1 MPVRTRSQR
10 LAEEGSDSN
19 GSAPV
24 ITQSVPRKSTRKQR
38 ASRRSARLAKKEG
51 DEPQEPPKPAYPTEE
66 AKSEEIPEST
76 YEPTITRPQTAPATT
91 EIYEDEDGQF
101 DEDDEDLE
109 QEEINPYKSN
119 VEDLRR
125 YVQDYLE
132 TPDRPQVPH
141 RSRIHNVI
149 EPSPRIDSIT
159 LNNKRSKIEFL
170 VPPRNQD
177 EPMEIRQQVRNLLSP
192 DNVPVTTQQLS
203 VPSEGVRA
211 PSRSPS
217 LPYDEMSKYG
227 DKLRQDKTTRLW
239 SPYAP
244 SFDKEQGDRTA
255 RLMMTLMLVIALAV
269 FIKVYQ
275 TEIITFLKPLVD
287 QLRQLV
293 MGQINKAFQAGS
305 EDASEEP
312 QEENTNT
319 EEANLDEQVQAE
331 EDTSVTR

>member
-10 LAEEGSDSN
+10 LKEEGSDSN

-38 ASRRSARLAKKEG
+38 ASRRSARKAKQEK

-66 AKSEEIPEST
+66 AKSEEIQ
-76 YEPTITRPQTAPATT
+76 EPTTTHDEPTMTRPQTAPAAT
-91 EIYEDEDGQF
+91 EIYDDEDGQF
-101 DEDDEDLE
+101 DEDDEDL
-109 QEEINPYKSN
+109 QEEDINPYRSN
-119 VEDLRR
+119 VEDLRQ
-125 YVQDYLE
+125 YVQKYLE
-132 TPDRPQVPH
+132 TPDRPQVP
-141 RSRIHNVI
+141 RSRIQNII

-170 VPPRNQD
+170 VPPRTQD
-177 EPMEIRQQVRNLLSP
+177 EPMEIRQQVRDLLSP
-192 DNVPVTTQQLS
+192 DNVPMTTQQLS
-203 VPSEGVRA
+203 APSEGVRA

-227 DKLRQDKTTRLW
+227 DKLRQDKNTRLW

-269 FIKVYQ
+269 FIKIYQ
-275 TEIITFLKPLVD
+275 EDIITFLKPFVESLK
-287 QLRQLV
+287 QFV
-293 MGQINKAFQAGS
+293 MGQLNKVSQGEAASEESQDDDTNVEDEQPEQAGS
-305 EDASEEP
+305 DFDASI
-312 QEENTNT
+312 TK
-319 EEANLDEQVQAE
+319 
-331 EDTSVTR
+331 